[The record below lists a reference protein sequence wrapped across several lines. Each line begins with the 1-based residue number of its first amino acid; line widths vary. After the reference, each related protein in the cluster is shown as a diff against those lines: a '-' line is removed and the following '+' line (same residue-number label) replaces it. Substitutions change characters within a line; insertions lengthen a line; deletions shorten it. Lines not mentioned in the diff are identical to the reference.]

1 MILTQNPL
9 KMKAPNLILIL
20 MLSFTLA
27 TCRQSGS
34 RTELVDRAAELEN
47 EAMFLDPAGFRKTI
61 DGKETDLY
69 KLSNAHGMEVYVT
82 NYGAV
87 IVAILVPDREGKMD
101 DVALGYDN
109 VSNYGMTGDPNFGAV
124 VGRYGNRIDGGK
136 FTLDGRT
143 YELPINETNNNN
155 QLHGGSKG
163 FGELVWDVESAST
176 HSILLSLKS
185 PDGDMGYPGNLEVK
199 VEYLL
204 TDENELEV
212 GYLATTDAPTV
223 INLTQHTYF
232 NLLGE
237 GKGDIL
243 DHELMMKAD
252 HFIPINERSI
262 PTGEIAPVKGTPM
275 DFTTPVKIGARLDED
290 FDQLV
295 MGNGYDHCWVISK
308 EKDGLERCATVYC
321 EETGRFME
329 VLTTEPG
336 VQLYIGNFLN
346 GTQVGKSGFAYQKR
360 TGLCL
365 ETQHYPDSP
374 NQPNFPSTVLRPGEE
389 YNTRTVFKFSVK

>member
-1 MILTQNPL
+1 
-9 KMKAPNLILIL
+9 MKATKSVFLVLLICAV
-20 MLSFTLA
+20 SA
-27 TCRQSGS
+27 CKQSGS
-34 RTELVDRAAELEN
+34 KKDLVDKAEALERQ
-47 EAMFLDPAGFRKTI
+47 EMFIDPAGFQKTI
-61 DGKETDLY
+61 NGKETGLY

-82 NYGAV
+82 NFGAV
-87 IVAILVPDREGKMD
+87 IVAILAPDRDGNLD
-101 DVALGYDN
+101 DIALGYND
-109 VSNYGMTGDPNFGAV
+109 VERYGMAGDPNFGAV
-124 VGRYGNRIDGGK
+124 VGRFGNRIDGGT
-136 FTLDGRT
+136 FTLDGKT

-155 QLHGGSKG
+155 QLHGGKKG
-163 FGELVWDVESAST
+163 FGELVWDVVGVSDNAITLGLE
-176 HSILLSLKS
+176 S
-185 PDGDMGYPGNLEVK
+185 PDGDMGYPGKLDVM
-199 VEYLL
+199 VEYVL

-212 GYLATTDAPTV
+212 GYRATTDAPTV

-262 PTGEIAPVKGTPM
+262 PTGEIAAVKGTPM
-275 DFTTPVKIGARLDED
+275 DFTTPMKIGSRVNED
-290 FDQLV
+290 FEQLV
-295 MGNGYDHCWVISK
+295 MGNGYDHCWVINK
-308 EKDGLERCATVYC
+308 EKDGLELCATVYC
-321 EETGRFME
+321 KETGRFME

-346 GTQVGKSGFAYQKR
+346 GSQVGKSGVAYQKR

-374 NQPNFPSTVLRPGEE
+374 NQPNFPSTVLRPGDE
-389 YNTRTVFKFSVK
+389 YFSLTVFKFSVK

>member
-1 MILTQNPL
+1 
-9 KMKAPNLILIL
+9 MKALNWVFFIILL
-20 MLSFTLA
+20 CSFTACKQSKTKQGLVEKA
-27 TCRQSGS
+27 T
-34 RTELVDRAAELEN
+34 ELEN
-47 EAMFLDPAGFRKTI
+47 STMFPDPAGFQKII
-61 DGKETDLY
+61 DGKRTDLY
-69 KLSNAHGMEVYVT
+69 KLSNANSMEVYVT
-82 NYGAV
+82 NFGAV
-87 IVAILVPDREGKMD
+87 IVAILAPDREGNMD
-101 DVALGYDN
+101 DIVLGYKD
-109 VSNYGMTGDPNFGAV
+109 VERYGMAGDPNFGAV

-136 FTLDGRT
+136 FTLDGKT

-155 QLHGGSKG
+155 QLHGGKKG
-163 FGELVWDVESAST
+163 FGELVWDVEAVSEN
-176 HSILLSLKS
+176 SIQLSLHS
-185 PDGDMGYPGNLEVK
+185 PDGDMGYPGALDVM
-199 VEYLL
+199 VEYVL
-204 TDENELEV
+204 TDDNELKV
-212 GYLATTDAPTV
+212 GYHAVTDATTV

-275 DFTTPVKIGARLDED
+275 DFTIPAKIGSRVDDDYE
-290 FDQLV
+290 QLV
-295 MGNGYDHCWVISK
+295 VGNGYDHCWVINK
-308 EKDGLERCATVYC
+308 EKDGLELCATVYC

-336 VQLYIGNFLN
+336 VQLYIGNFLD
-346 GTQVGKSGFAYQKR
+346 GTQIGKSGMAYGRR

-374 NQPNFPSTVLRPGEE
+374 NQPDFPSTVLRPGEE
-389 YNTRTVFKFSVK
+389 YFSLTVFKFSVK

>member
-1 MILTQNPL
+1 
-9 KMKAPNLILIL
+9 MKTSNLILIAT
-20 MLSFTLA
+20 LSLALA
-27 TCRQSGS
+27 TCKQSGS
-34 RTELVDRAAELEN
+34 RTGGVEKAAELEN
-47 EAMFLDPAGFRKTI
+47 EAMYLDAADFRKTI

-82 NYGAV
+82 NFGAV
-87 IVAILVPDREGKMD
+87 IVAILAPDREGNLG

-109 VSNYGMTGDPNFGAV
+109 VLNYGMTGDPNFGAV
-124 VGRYGNRIDGGK
+124 VGRYGNRIDGGR
-136 FTLDGRT
+136 FTLDGKT

-163 FGELVWDVESAST
+163 FGERVWDVESVSNN
-176 HSILLSLKS
+176 SILLSLKS

-199 VEYLL
+199 VEYVL

-212 GYLATTDAPTV
+212 SYRATTDAPTV
-223 INLTQHTYF
+223 LNLTQHTYF

-243 DHELMMKAD
+243 DHELMLKAD

-262 PTGEIAPVKGTPM
+262 PTGEIAPVEGTPM
-275 DFTTPVKIGARLDED
+275 DFTSPTKISARLDED

-295 MGNGYDHCWVISK
+295 MGNGYDHCWVINK
-308 EKDGLERCATVYC
+308 EKDALERCATVYC

-329 VLTTEPG
+329 VFTTEPG

-346 GTQVGKSGFAYQKR
+346 GSQVGKSGVAYQKR

-389 YNTRTVFKFSVK
+389 YNTRTAFRFSAK